1 MTNMNSTHKPEQP
14 NRVAVVGSG
23 ISGLAAAWLLSRKA
37 DVTLFEADRRLG
49 GHAHTVDVSTAD
61 GRIPVDTGFIVY
73 NERNYPNLVAL
84 FAHLGVPT
92 QQSDM
97 SFSASLDAGQ
107 FEYSGTSLTTMFGQ
121 RSNIVRLRFWR
132 MLGDIL
138 RFYREAPACLAT
150 SGADGIT
157 LGDFLDMQGYSKS
170 FVEDHILPMGAAIWS
185 TTAREMRAYP
195 LRAFIRFFE
204 SHGLLSL
211 SDRPTWRTVKG
222 GSREYVNRIVADF
235 EGSVRLN
242 TPVVSLRRTGKG
254 VVLTT
259 ADGRQ
264 ETFDNVV
271 LATHADRAL
280 SILADADG
288 QERSLLGAFRYTSNE
303 AVLHSDPSLM
313 PKRRPVWASWN
324 YIAGTSQDSQLCV
337 TYWMNRLQNIDRR
350 HPLFLTLNP
359 SRPISPDLVHGT
371 FEYTHPLFDAAALAA
386 QRRLWNIQ
394 GRGGVWFCGAHFGSG
409 FHEDGLQSGLAVAED
424 IAGIRRPWTV
434 AAQSARIFVPQ
445 PLVAAE

>member
-1 MTNMNSTHKPEQP
+1 MNNTHKPEQA

-49 GHAHTVDVSTAD
+49 GHAHTVDVQTAD

-107 FEYSGTSLTTMFGQ
+107 FEYSGTSLATMLGQ

-138 RFYREAPACLAT
+138 RFYREAPACLAA

-157 LGDFLDMQGYSKS
+157 LGDFLDAQGYSKS
-170 FVEDHILPMGAAIWS
+170 FVDDHILPMGAAIWS
-185 TTAREMRAYP
+185 TTAREMRTYP

-235 EGSVRLN
+235 EGSVQLN
-242 TPVVSLRRTGKG
+242 TPVVSVRRTGNG
-254 VVLTT
+254 IELTA

-264 ETFDNVV
+264 SLFDNVV

-280 SILADADG
+280 LILADADR
-288 QERSLLGAFRYTSNE
+288 QERALLGAFRYTSNE

-359 SRPISPDLVHGT
+359 SREISPDLVHGT

-386 QRRLWNIQ
+386 QRQLWSIQ

-434 AAQSARIFVPQ
+434 AAQSGRIFVPQ